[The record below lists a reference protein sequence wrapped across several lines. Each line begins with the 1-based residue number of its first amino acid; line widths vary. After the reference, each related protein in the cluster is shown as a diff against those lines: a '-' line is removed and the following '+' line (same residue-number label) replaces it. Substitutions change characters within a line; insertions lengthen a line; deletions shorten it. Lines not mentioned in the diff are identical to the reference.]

1 MPNKKERY
9 YLFNQS
15 QAAEFLGIDRRTLV
29 EKPFNTLKQ
38 GRGVFYDARDL
49 LTYAIERAVAPYK
62 KELAAMSEERTLESE
77 RLRLTAAQADAQ
89 ELKND
94 VTRGQLI
101 PPEILIPVI
110 AKGINATAGILDSLP
125 LNISR
130 RHPEISSNGIDTI
143 RREIAKAM
151 NTMVA
156 FNETSL
162 PAIIDEVLRES
173 M

>member
-1 MPNKKERY
+1 
-9 YLFNQS
+9 
-15 QAAEFLGIDRRTLV
+15 
-29 EKPFNTLKQ
+29 
-38 GRGVFYDARDL
+38 
-49 LTYAIERAVAPYK
+49 
-62 KELAAMSEERTLESE
+62 MSEERTLESE

-130 RHPEISSNGIDTI
+130 KHPEISGNGIDTI

-151 NTMVA
+151 NTMAA